1 MAASTVQLPNECAC
15 GTATWGQEGFLV
27 EGMVDEGRSEYGLV
41 GGNCVD
47 FYETLDRISKPPQAT
62 AGEAGNGC
70 ITLYI
75 KLCTHTG
82 SSRRIRWQ
90 IQSSKENE
98 EAFFSHCVFFGRCID
113 NGIFRCGGASP
124 MSDFLFLFVGK

>member
-27 EGMVDEGRSEYGLV
+27 EGADEERSEYGLAS
-41 GGNCVD
+41 GICLGS
-47 FYETLDRISKPPQAT
+47 YEMLGRISKRPHIT

-75 KLCTHTG
+75 ETMY
-82 SSRRIRWQ
+82 IY
-90 IQSSKENE
+90 
-98 EAFFSHCVFFGRCID
+98 
-113 NGIFRCGGASP
+113 CGVLDG
-124 MSDFLFLFVGK
+124 